1 MPDRPAATRHLIL
14 GSSADQDGVDAF
26 EQFFDYRRYEGDNTD
41 ATTQSDLF
49 SDENSVTCPTTLTAA
64 SSVGAPP
71 DVEEDTVMSGTV
83 AAPELHK
90 ELPWPQDSDSGLP
103 PRDPTI
109 QDQDALTPHGEI
121 PAADMGPPEGPGY
134 LNTAPGSVFIPAADT
149 YHPAPRPR
157 TRRLDRPEKT
167 KEVRERGACALCK
180 ISRVSVSATPVSL
193 PRQPILIR
201 SSQCGAEGVCPKCV
215 AVCKEWP
222 GVDAGRI
229 CTRGALHDVVGGLAS
244 SCPE

>member
-1 MPDRPAATRHLIL
+1 MPDMPAATRHLIL
-14 GSSADQDGVDAF
+14 GSSADQDGVDDF

-49 SDENSVTCPTTLTAA
+49 SDENSVTALTAA
-64 SSVGAPP
+64 SSVGAAP
-71 DVEEDTVMSGTV
+71 DVDEDVVMSGTV
-83 AAPELHK
+83 ADPEPHK
-90 ELPWPQDSDSGLP
+90 ELLWPQVSDSGLP

-109 QDQDALTPHGEI
+109 QDQDALTSHGEI
-121 PAADMGPPEGPGY
+121 SAAVMGPLEGPGY
-134 LNTAPGSVFIPAADT
+134 SNTPPGSVSIPAADT
-149 YHPAPRPR
+149 YIPAPRPR

-222 GVDAGRI
+222 GVDPGSI
-229 CTRGALHDVVGGLAS
+229 CTRGALHDVVGGWAS